1 MKKNLLLF
9 SLLSLLCLSL
19 PQFVSAQ
26 LNEYTTIEGST
37 TIYIQTTGT
46 VSDFPDL
53 WYSLDGGD
61 WIQVTQGGTRID
73 VQGYSYSHP
82 LTGYVRFKGNNPTGF
97 NHSSTDYVSIAVKG
111 GNPALKGNVM
121 SLIGGDN
128 FSQLTTI
135 PCDYCFYALFCPSG
149 PASFTSSISF
159 ASTGACSNLKNAKD
173 FVLPATELKAY
184 CYAYMFA
191 LNSGLADAPA
201 LPATV
206 MKPWC
211 YAHMFD
217 YCINSFCGKSSGAAI
232 PALPAQELAEGC
244 YAYMFSRC
252 GSLYNDNEN
261 YYILPAEEL
270 APKCY
275 MGMFSLYGGIS
286 GGTSLKY
293 VEIMATSLKDR
304 CGEDI
309 TNCCAYMFNN
319 AIWAGT
325 TNGRQSMTLRMY
337 WTDWGNST
345 TGPNNADASANAPTY
360 GWFYGYV
367 RYGNTFLYQDGLTP
381 ITKNSKYGTTYY
393 NHTFPQNA
401 TLTATNYTYLTFDCK
416 TNGGTWE
423 QGCEYNADLRRV
435 VRSDYK
441 AKTVPA
447 APVKAGETFKGWY
460 TQPAGGTKVEEA
472 TILNQ
477 TTAQTYYAQFGD
489 GDDNGGDNPQD
500 GDDTDLSNI
509 KMSRGVLDMPTYY
522 SFAIWG
528 ENKNVTVRLHFNTY
542 LTTNNT
548 NYLNNLTYDI
558 ANSYIQPAGGEK
570 RQIASASQAK
580 VEYLGDAYRAAHLTA
595 KVTDTDGNDY
605 NIDIFTNEELNAA
618 TYEDVIGTNYKS
630 IVETS
635 WRTCNPFH
643 IYGTQN
649 NEMDRLIYRNVN
661 GRHILYTYHMDGGVN
676 LYYEVLHVQIEL
688 FPDASK
694 PGNIPTGIY
703 PINATQETGTAFI
716 GRCPS
721 DILIYEQNQRQPYC
735 GSFVQYELQA
745 TESDYYPSRDVWTLR
760 DGYVEVVNVDEKYW
774 VHVHAYADAHRTTGE
789 DCAVIDYT
797 ACLDEDENGNTYT
810 INTSNVTLAAQTED
824 GTSLTGAVNAKIANT
839 TSWTDVT
846 FTEGTYTFFVGN
858 TLTLNANKSGYTFSH
873 WLINGTRVD
882 GNDIDYTLTGEA
894 ANIVAVFTGDGG
906 DNPDN
911 PDDGDNTEI
920 VSEDANVSVY
930 QNVSKTT
937 TKILYN
943 LDLRQGK
950 DGLWYKP
957 TDMGYGIAW
966 ADRNVGAASV
976 SATGDYYNWSK
987 TEPGPLPL
995 NSTGYS
1001 GGSVYVGFILP
1012 AANDVAT
1019 VKMGKDWHTPSYDE
1033 WNVLLTIAKQGNNR
1047 LNNPDDESLYIPTPP
1062 TGYYDYYTQ
1071 YGGLTPVNPWLNNA
1085 GSAFLWTSE
1094 VLQLNAGDL
1103 NTTNI
1108 GMATNVFDGNVEL
1121 TVGYIHLAAPVRAVY
1136 TPPFTTHTLTIHVGN
1151 YDYHYVCQHG
1161 QKVTVTAIATKEGS
1175 EFIRWEEDGL
1185 TDAVRTFTVNA
1196 DMTYTAIFT
1205 ENDTPDNP
1213 ETPEM
1218 SPDAEVNVYQSV
1230 TKSTM
1235 KILYDLSPKQGND
1248 GLWYTPVDL
1257 GYGVAW
1263 ADRNVG
1269 ASSPNA
1275 IGDYFRWG
1283 DPVAGTS
1290 FSSDH
1295 QRNLDVTGYQT
1306 YDRLTDTQDAAIVN
1320 MGNKW
1325 RMPDEEDFYQLKEQ
1339 AVITNNN
1346 TFTNKDDNSL
1356 SILLPAG
1363 GYKGSKLYDQGYQ
1376 YYWSR
1381 QYSNYGRND
1390 CSSGMG
1396 YSYEEHSCFAL
1407 VRSAADNKYY
1417 VNNKDKDDCFGNEPY
1432 LGMPVRAL
1440 YVPPFEVCTLTIN
1453 VEGYQYV
1460 YLCQLGQNVTV
1471 TAVAN
1476 EGYEFDRWT
1485 EDGNTEAVRTFS
1497 VTSNMTY
1504 TATFKQAKQEYNIIY
1519 KDKGGAAFSG
1529 THASGY
1535 PTIHTYGTATAL
1547 KSATKE
1553 GYNFLGWFTDIN
1565 CTGTAVTS
1573 LGATTYT
1580 SDITL
1585 YAAWEDVKP
1594 DEPDDPVNDDE
1605 LHIIL
1610 YEDKDADYY
1619 TDFSNKY
1626 NGKRATTVTYN
1637 RQFEQSKWSTM
1648 CLPMN
1653 VNTAILTTMKMTT
1666 RVYEFKYTK
1675 GDEESGLTLYF
1686 AQAKTLE
1693 AGKGYIVNANATLAQ
1708 KTQFVFPNV
1717 VINTEADINSG
1728 FDLTNLEGYNT
1739 QGNVYLV
1746 GTLRT
1751 GLLVGSQTGNRYM
1764 GLKNNKIYYPNA
1776 EEGTNLRAYRGIF
1789 RSSVDINAQKVR
1801 IVVEG
1806 EDGEQVSELEVVNG
1820 ELQERADTRKFIRN
1834 GILYIERNGRLYTA
1848 QGAVVE

>member
-9 SLLSLLCLSL
+9 SLLSVLCLSL

-26 LNEYTTIEGST
+26 LNEYFSISSSWAGAKTTVTFNGNPQTNIEYST
-37 TIYIQTTGT
+37 DKVSWTPITQTTEIPTYNKTYFRGT
-46 VSDFPDL
+46 
-53 WYSLDGGD
+53 
-61 WIQVTQGGTRID
+61 
-73 VQGYSYSHP
+73 
-82 LTGYVRFKGNNPTGF
+82 NPNGF
-97 NHSSTDYVSIAVKG
+97 SKSKTDYVNFVVNGSSQNFYLE
-111 GNPALKGNVM
+111 GNIM
-121 SLIGGDN
+121 SLVNGNDFATN
-128 FSQLTTI
+128 YSTI
-135 PCDYCFYALFCPSG
+135 PSDYCFYALFTDCLDDYNNNKTV
-149 PASFTSSISF
+149 AAYFN
-159 ASTGACSNLKNAKD
+159 AENLL
-173 FVLPATELKAY
+173 LPANNLTSY
-184 CYAYMFA
+184 GYAYMFKRTYIKT
-191 LNSGLADAPA
+191 PPQ
-201 LPATV
+201 LPAQNLA
-206 MKPWC
+206 PYC
-211 YAHMFD
+211 YAHMF
-217 YCINSFCGKSSGAAI
+217 YHCISLDMRTSY
-232 PALPAQELAEGC
+232 PAKPIE
-244 YAYMFSRC
+244 
-252 GSLYNDNEN
+252 
-261 YYILPAEEL
+261 YILPAEEL
-270 APKCY
+270 APHCY
-275 MGMFSLYGGIS
+275 EHMFGIYNS
-286 GGTSLKY
+286 NPTMY
-293 VEIMATSLKDR
+293 QYITMMATSLQDR
-304 CGEDI
+304 CGQDI
-309 TNCCAYMFNN
+309 ENCLREMFYFGVALPSATNKNVRYFL
-319 AIWAGT
+319 
-325 TNGRQSMTLRMY
+325 QLFF
-337 WTDWGNST
+337 TDWGDVDKST
-345 TGPNNADASANAPTY
+345 CPTY
-360 GWFYGYV
+360 NWFGGNYNAAYNYFFYDTALPYVVSKIAAGKSGVRSQFPTGAYSCETNNCTSFWVPAEYG
-367 RYGNTFLYQDGLTP
+367 
-381 ITKNSKYGTTYY
+381 
-393 NHTFPQNA
+393 
-401 TLTATNYTYLTFDCK
+401 YLTFDCK

-460 TQPAGGTKVEEA
+460 TQPTGGTKVEEA

-489 GDDNGGDNPQD
+489 GNDNGGDNPQD
-500 GDDTDLSNI
+500 GDDNETNYTLNLAT
-509 KMSRGVLDMPTYY
+509 GVLDFPQYTTY
-522 SFAIWG
+522 SNTSKFAVIG
-528 ENKNVTVRLHFNTY
+528 ETENMTIRLQFTGN
-542 LTTNNT
+542 
-548 NYLNNLTYDI
+548 I
-558 ANSYIQPAGGEK
+558 MQAVSSYK
-570 RQIASASQAK
+570 DFASALSTADSY
-580 VEYLGDAYRAAHLTA
+580 VEMKDGTRRAVTSAQKASLLYYGDYLRAAHLTA
-595 KVTDTDGNDY
+595 TFYDADNRTY
-605 NIDIFTNEELNAA
+605 NLDIYTNELLNYA
-618 TYEDVIGTNYKS
+618 TFEQDYRYAYYKTTLP
-630 IVETS
+630 VES
-635 WRTCNPFH
+635 GW
-643 IYGTQN
+643 
-649 NEMDRLIYRNVN
+649 VN
-661 GRHILYTYHMDGGVN
+661 GRSFQYNETNHLPGDENHAELNTTSKYWRYFYGSSSPFDYCQILINFIVADN
-676 LYYEVLHVQIEL
+676 EQ
-688 FPDASK
+688 S
-694 PGNIPTGIY
+694 IPTGYY
-703 PINATQETGTAFI
+703 PINSTMMPGTVFI
-716 GRCPS
+716 GSIP
-721 DILIYEQNQRQPYC
+721 C
-735 GSFVQYELQA
+735 GDNAEIARSNNRNYACGGNASWIMHYFEDEYGIPTKDNWL
-745 TESDYYPSRDVWTLR
+745 LR
-760 DGYVEVVNVDEKYW
+760 GGYVQLVNKNGSYYM
-774 VHVHAYADAHRTTGE
+774 HVHATTDATRTNGE
-789 DCAVIDYT
+789 SSNNVIDFT
-797 ACLDEDENGNTYT
+797 VGDE
-810 INTSNVTLAAQTED
+810 SLA
-824 GTSLTGAVNAKIANT
+824 
-839 TSWTDVT
+839 
-846 FTEGTYTFFVGN
+846 
-858 TLTLNANKSGYTFSH
+858 
-873 WLINGTRVD
+873 
-882 GNDIDYTLTGEA
+882 GELPGPDD
-894 ANIVAVFTGDGG
+894 NPGG
-906 DNPDN
+906 DNGGDN

-976 SATGDYYNWSK
+976 NATGDYYNWSK

-1019 VKMGKDWHTPSYDE
+1019 VKMGKDWHTPTYDE

-1185 TDAVRTFTVNA
+1185 TDAVRTFTVNT

-1213 ETPEM
+1213 ETPDI
-1218 SPDAEVNVYQSV
+1218 SPDAEVSVYQSV

-1346 TFTNKDDNSL
+1346 TFTNKDDNTSY
-1356 SILLPAG
+1356 ILLPAG
-1363 GYKGSKLYDQGYQ
+1363 GYWGTKQYDNNNQ

-1381 QYSNYGRND
+1381 QFGQHGANTCSENAGYGK
-1390 CSSGMG
+1390 
-1396 YSYEEHSCFAL
+1396 EEYNAWAL
-1407 VRSAADNKYY
+1407 VRTGNNEYY
-1417 VNNKDKDDCFGNEPY
+1417 VQTMDKNDCYGNETY

-1460 YLCQLGQNVTV
+1460 YLCQAGQNVTV

-1476 EGYEFDRWT
+1476 EYYEFDRWT

-1519 KDKGGAAFSG
+1519 KDKGGATFSG

-1535 PTIHTYGTATAL
+1535 PTVHTYGTATTL

-1573 LGATTYT
+1573 LGATAYT

-1585 YAAWEDVKP
+1585 YAAWEEVKP

-1610 YEDKDADYY
+1610 YEDKEPDYY

>member
-149 PASFTSSISF
+149 PTSFTTSISF

-232 PALPAQELAEGC
+232 PTLPAQELAEGC

-381 ITKNSKYGTTYY
+381 ITKNSKYGTTYL

-460 TQPAGGTKVEEA
+460 TQPTGGTKAEEA

-489 GDDNGGDNPQD
+489 GNDNGGDNPQD
-500 GDDTDLSNI
+500 GDDNETNYTLNLAT
-509 KMSRGVLDMPTYY
+509 GVLDFPQYTTY
-522 SFAIWG
+522 SNTSKFAVIG
-528 ENKNVTVRLHFNTY
+528 ETENMTIRLQFTGN
-542 LTTNNT
+542 
-548 NYLNNLTYDI
+548 I
-558 ANSYIQPAGGEK
+558 MQAVSSYK
-570 RQIASASQAK
+570 DFASALSTADSY
-580 VEYLGDAYRAAHLTA
+580 VEMKDGTRRAVTSAQKASLLYYGDYLRAAHLTA
-595 KVTDTDGNDY
+595 TFYDADNRTY
-605 NIDIFTNEELNAA
+605 NLDIYTNELLNYA
-618 TYEDVIGTNYKS
+618 TFEQDYRYAYYKTTLP
-630 IVETS
+630 VES
-635 WRTCNPFH
+635 GW
-643 IYGTQN
+643 
-649 NEMDRLIYRNVN
+649 VN
-661 GRHILYTYHMDGGVN
+661 GRSFQYNETNHLPGDENHAELNTTSKYWRYFYGSSSPFDYCQILINFIVADN
-676 LYYEVLHVQIEL
+676 EQ
-688 FPDASK
+688 S
-694 PGNIPTGIY
+694 IPTGYY
-703 PINATQETGTAFI
+703 PINSTMMPGTVFI
-716 GRCPS
+716 GSIP
-721 DILIYEQNQRQPYC
+721 C
-735 GSFVQYELQA
+735 GDNAEIARSNNRNYACGGNASWIMHYFEDEYGIPTKDNWL
-745 TESDYYPSRDVWTLR
+745 LR
-760 DGYVEVVNVDEKYW
+760 GGYVQLVNKNGSYYM
-774 VHVHAYADAHRTTGE
+774 HVHATTDATRTNGE
-789 DCAVIDYT
+789 SSNNVIDFT
-797 ACLDEDENGNTYT
+797 VGDE
-810 INTSNVTLAAQTED
+810 SLA
-824 GTSLTGAVNAKIANT
+824 
-839 TSWTDVT
+839 
-846 FTEGTYTFFVGN
+846 
-858 TLTLNANKSGYTFSH
+858 
-873 WLINGTRVD
+873 
-882 GNDIDYTLTGEA
+882 GELPGPDD
-894 ANIVAVFTGDGG
+894 NPGGDNGG

-1185 TDAVRTFTVNA
+1185 TDAVRTFTVNT

-1213 ETPEM
+1213 ETPDM
-1218 SPDAEVNVYQSV
+1218 SPDAEVSVYQSV

-1460 YLCQLGQNVTV
+1460 YLCQTGQNVTV
-1471 TAVAN
+1471 TAIAN

-1519 KDKGGAAFSG
+1519 KDKGGATFSG

-1535 PTIHTYGTATAL
+1535 PTVHTYGTATAL

-1573 LGATTYT
+1573 LGATAYT

-1585 YAAWEDVKP
+1585 YAAWEEVKP

-1610 YEDKDADYY
+1610 YEDKEPDYY